1 MYRFLYAITN
11 AEPLFVALRLSYGVV
26 QRSPRRYHRLTL
38 QYKDWTIPPN
48 TLVSMDTYH
57 MHHNEAV
64 FPDSFVFKPERW
76 LTVTGKETA
85 SASAGDGAVSP
96 ATTKAL
102 SRYMTAFGRGSRQCI
117 GINIAHAELYTGLA
131 SLFRRLEFD
140 LFETKRADVDL
151 AHDYVSAHAYH
162 GSEGVRVMVR

>member
-1 MYRFLYAITN
+1 MNLSGLILTFFCFL
-11 AEPLFVALRLSYGVV
+11 ALRLSYGVV

-57 MHHNEAV
+57 MHHNETV
-64 FPDSFVFKPERW
+64 FPESFVFKPERW
-76 LTVTGKETA
+76 LGATA
-85 SASAGDGAVSP
+85 VGAGAAAGDGAVSP

-117 GINIAHAELYTGLA
+117 GINIAYAELYIGLA
-131 SLFRRLEFD
+131 SLFRRLEFE
-140 LFETKRADVDL
+140 LFETGRADVDL

-162 GSEGVRVMVR
+162 GSKGVRVMVK